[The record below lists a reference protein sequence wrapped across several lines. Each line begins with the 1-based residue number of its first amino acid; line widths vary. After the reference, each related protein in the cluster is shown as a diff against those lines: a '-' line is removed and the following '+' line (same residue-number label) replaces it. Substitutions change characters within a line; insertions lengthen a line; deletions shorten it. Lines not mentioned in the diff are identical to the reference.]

1 VVWLQNHYDVFSRFS
16 LKTGGDAL
24 SRFGLKT
31 GAFGFLDLGLKTDSY
46 GLMVWASNHH
56 DGFLVCVSKPIWLWF
71 VGCARSPTKDEYS
84 MARIEI

>member
-1 VVWLQNHYDVFSRFS
+1 VVWLQNHYDGFSRFS

-46 GLMVWASNHH
+46 GLMVWASKSPRW
-56 DGFLVCVSKPIWLWF
+56 FLGLCLKTNLAMVCWL
-71 VGCARSPTKDEYS
+71 R
-84 MARIEI
+84 